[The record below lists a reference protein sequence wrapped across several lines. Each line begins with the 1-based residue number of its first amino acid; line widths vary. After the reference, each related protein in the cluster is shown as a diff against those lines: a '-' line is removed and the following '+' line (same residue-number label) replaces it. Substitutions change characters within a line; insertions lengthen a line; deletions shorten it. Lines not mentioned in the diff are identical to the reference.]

1 LIECFEHLY
10 EFRFIHKPLYS
21 GLSLLVLR
29 LQRRLLDLVEQLSVE
44 LLTRLVE
51 ESELFLVVEPLE
63 VGKEEGQDLL
73 YLLIQLQL
81 VLFED
86 VLL

>member
-1 LIECFEHLY
+1 
-10 EFRFIHKPLYS
+10 
-21 GLSLLVLR
+21 LR

-51 ESELFLVVEPLE
+51 KSELFLVVEPLE

>member
-1 LIECFEHLY
+1 
-10 EFRFIHKPLYS
+10 
-21 GLSLLVLR
+21 
-29 LQRRLLDLVEQLSVE
+29 

-51 ESELFLVVEPLE
+51 KSELFLVVEPLE